1 MARVT
6 ADDSAAAAAP
16 LRMFGAARQ
25 AGGVPNIP
33 RARAAELDAVDRA
46 IVRVLL
52 ADARTPNNALAE
64 QVGVAPSTCLAR
76 VRALRER
83 GVIAGYHAELDLPAV
98 GLPLQAMISVR
109 LRAHTREQNSSFR
122 AAAPGLPGVLAVF
135 HMAGSDDYLLHVAV
149 AGPEQLRCFVVDH
162 LTTHPAVAQTR
173 TNLVFERIPGAGS
186 PI

>member
-1 MARVT
+1 M
-6 ADDSAAAAAP
+6 
-16 LRMFGAARQ
+16 
-25 AGGVPNIP
+25 PNIP
-33 RARAAELDAVDRA
+33 RPRAAELDAVDRA

-52 ADARTPNNALAE
+52 ADARIPNNALAQ

-76 VRALRER
+76 VRGLRER

-109 LRAHTREQNSSFR
+109 LRAHTRQQNGSFR
-122 AAAPGLPGVLAVF
+122 AVAPGLPGVLAVF

-149 AGPEQLRCFVVDH
+149 ADPDALRCFVVEH

-173 TNLVFERIPGAGS
+173 TNLVFERIPGAS
-186 PI
+186 QVV